1 MKAMTRRAVRLAKLA
16 SGGSFMSLPP
26 DLISQ
31 KNALSSIVFGI
42 VSAAGIILIAYRMLL
57 E

>member
-1 MKAMTRRAVRLAKLA
+1 
-16 SGGSFMSLPP
+16 MSLPP

-31 KNALSSIVFGI
+31 KNA
-42 VSAAGIILIAYRMLL
+42 VSAVIFGLFGLAGIILIAYRMLL

>member
-1 MKAMTRRAVRLAKLA
+1 
-16 SGGSFMSLPP
+16 MSLPP

>member
-1 MKAMTRRAVRLAKLA
+1 MKAMTRRAVRLAKIS
-16 SGGSFMSLPP
+16 SGESFMSLPP

-31 KNALSSIVFGI
+31 KNA
-42 VSAAGIILIAYRMLL
+42 VSAVIFGLFGLAGIILIAYRMLL